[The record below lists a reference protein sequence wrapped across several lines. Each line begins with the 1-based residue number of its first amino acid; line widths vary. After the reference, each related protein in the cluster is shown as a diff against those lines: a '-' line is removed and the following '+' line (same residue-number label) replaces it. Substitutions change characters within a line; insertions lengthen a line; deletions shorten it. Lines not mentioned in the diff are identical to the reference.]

1 MENVSRWTV
10 DPGAWLRAETHAALV
25 ALVDVVELRDAATA
39 GHSRR
44 VAALARTLAMRL
56 GLPEAD
62 VDRIRAAGLVHDL
75 GKLAVDPAI
84 LTKSGP
90 LTDEEWVQ
98 MRTHPVHGAAVVARF
113 AAIGD
118 GARLVRHHH
127 EAWDG
132 TGYPDRLAGE
142 AIPLGARIL
151 AVADTFDT
159 LTWGRVYQ
167 PAKTVSAAWVIV
179 EEGAGRQWDHRVVWA
194 LLGYLDRG
202 MEPPGR

>member
-1 MENVSRWTV
+1 MENVSGWTA
-10 DPGAWLRAETHAALV
+10 DPGAWLRAETHAALG

-44 VAALARTLAMRL
+44 VSALARTLAMRL

-62 VDRIRAAGLVHDL
+62 VDRIRVAGLVHDL

-84 LTKSGP
+84 LTKGGP
-90 LTDEEWVQ
+90 LTDAEWVQ

-113 AAIGD
+113 AAFGD

-159 LTWGRVYQ
+159 VTWGRVYQ
-167 PAKTVSAAWVIV
+167 PAISTGAALAILRV
-179 EEGAGRQWDHRVVWA
+179 GAGRHWDPRVVGA
-194 LLGYLDRG
+194 LSGYLD
-202 MEPPGR
+202 GRLEMLGH